1 MGLQILAPT
10 PVDWRYIT
18 LESGGQFVMIALDRL
33 TQMLPVGS
41 LALKELFSLEMSRV
55 LGIHVCVE

>member
-1 MGLQILAPT
+1 MGLPILVPT

-18 LESGGQFVMIALDRL
+18 LENGGLFVMTALDRL
-33 TQMLPVGS
+33 TQMFPVGS

-55 LGIHVCVE
+55 LGIHVHV